1 LTNTVRTVYQVER
14 GGDGATSVPRRVSRA
29 LRVIGAMSLVAG
41 ALVASVAAGNAGAE
55 NSGAEN
61 GTSHRVGTASV
72 QSEVRCSRG
81 GDGVLDLTLVND
93 NSLAGAEFVV
103 GAHDAAGSA
112 AVLVAPSSA
121 HALAYT
127 GLPDGAVEVPVRI
140 DGEASVV
147 RAVVDCDPPRLT
159 SRISSVAVAGSAPVD
174 TPELP
179 RTGSDRGGFIIGGL
193 LVSAGIA
200 ASLLARR
207 RYG

>member
-1 LTNTVRTVYQVER
+1 
-14 GGDGATSVPRRVSRA
+14 
-29 LRVIGAMSLVAG
+29 MSLVAG

-55 NSGAEN
+55 NA
-61 GTSHRVGTASV
+61 TSHRSATASV
-72 QSEVRCSRG
+72 RSDVGCSRG

-93 NSLAGAEFVV
+93 DPLAGVEFVV
-103 GAHDAAGSA
+103 GGHDPANSA

-127 GLPDGAVEVPVRI
+127 GLPDGAIELPVHI

-147 RAVVDCDPPRLT
+147 HAVVDCDPPRLT
-159 SRISSVAVAGSAPVD
+159 SRISSVAVAGTAPVD
-174 TPELP
+174 TPALP
-179 RTGSDRGGFIIGGL
+179 RTGGDRGGFIIGGL